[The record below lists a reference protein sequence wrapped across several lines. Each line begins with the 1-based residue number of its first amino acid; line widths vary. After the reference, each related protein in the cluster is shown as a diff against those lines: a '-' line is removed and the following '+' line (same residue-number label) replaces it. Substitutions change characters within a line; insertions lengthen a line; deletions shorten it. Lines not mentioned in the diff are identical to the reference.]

1 MPAAIETPAFEV
13 LDAPP
18 CAVGESPLWCVEE
31 QALWWVDI
39 DGYRLYRHDYT
50 SGRTRD
56 WTTPER
62 PASIALH
69 CAGGLV
75 TAMESGVFHLRPG
88 PAGRIGSRLLAAASH
103 KHSGMRFNDGRCDH
117 DGRFWVSSMVHD
129 MSLALADGVLHSLSI
144 DAELRPRLAGLVTGN
159 GLAFSPTGDRL
170 YLSDSHPTVRR
181 VWAFDL
187 DPQGRLSGRRE
198 FIDMRVHP
206 GRPDGAAVDA
216 EGGYWICANDG
227 GMVLRFTPDGVLDR
241 QLRVPFAKPSMCA
254 FGGPDLDQLH
264 VTSIRPAV
272 PVPGYDAALAG
283 AVVRLYAG
291 VAGLPEP
298 AFGRRREP

>member
-1 MPAAIETPAFEV
+1 MVGRHRRISPLPARLHQRPDARLDDAGTTRVDRPRLRGRPRDRHGEQGVPSPARP
-13 LDAPP
+13 A
-18 CAVGESPLWCVEE
+18 GESAHAC
-31 QALWWVDI
+31 
-39 DGYRLYRHDYT
+39 
-50 SGRTRD
+50 
-56 WTTPER
+56 
-62 PASIALH
+62 
-69 CAGGLV
+69 
-75 TAMESGVFHLRPG
+75 F
-88 PAGRIGSRLLAAASH
+88 AAASH

-144 DAELRPRLAGLVTGN
+144 DARSWGPRLAGLVTGN

-181 VWAFDL
+181 VWA
-187 DPQGRLSGRRE
+187 SISTRRAACPAAG
-198 FIDMRVHP
+198 VHRHASSS

-264 VTSIRPAV
+264 VTSIRPRCRSRGTTPPSQV
-272 PVPGYDAALAG
+272 PWYGCTQAWPGCPNRHLGAGENHDENALAEI
-283 AVVRLYAG
+283 R
-291 VAGLPEP
+291 
-298 AFGRRREP
+298 